1 MVYDIYVVYGIR
13 YMVYGIW
20 FAVCDMRYAV
30 SREASAIVD
39 GNLYH
44 FFNVLKKCME
54 QCCNH
59 LLRERNSLS
68 TLYLLAFLRN
78 FGNL

>member
-1 MVYDIYVVYGIR
+1 MVYMVYGIR

-44 FFNVLKKCME
+44 FFNVLKKCM
-54 QCCNH
+54 
-59 LLRERNSLS
+59 
-68 TLYLLAFLRN
+68 
-78 FGNL
+78 GNAVITCYEKETPYQLF